1 MENILSWILTI
12 YDGILFIL
20 KSVWGIWILA
30 GFIVVPALWI
40 YLLIKHRKNKDEFF
54 KILNPGIGLILLI
67 LFYYIFS

>member
-54 KILNPGIGLILLI
+54 KIFNPGILFILAILIYYLL
-67 LFYYIFS
+67 Y